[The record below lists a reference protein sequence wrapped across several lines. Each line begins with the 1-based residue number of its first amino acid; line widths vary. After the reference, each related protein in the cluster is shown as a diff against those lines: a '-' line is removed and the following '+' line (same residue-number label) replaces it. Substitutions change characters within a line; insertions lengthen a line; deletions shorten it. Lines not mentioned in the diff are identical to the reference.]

1 MPSRRDLLATIGA
14 GAALGLAGC
23 ASRDCTPAAPVGTD
37 WPQPGGDPGN
47 TAALPDGS
55 VPARVGDRWR
65 APIVPDADLLAF
77 AGAVADGE
85 RIVGLGRIAET
96 GLYTEYDLADG
107 STGTRVTVPERIAS
121 PPVVVAGFTAVVAA
135 TDDGAELRLLSDG
148 SESGRYAFGSA
159 PATPRAAGSTLFGG
173 DADGA
178 FAYEVT
184 DDRER
189 WRRAF
194 GDPQE
199 GGAVSFSPA
208 VDDRRVYVTVTS
220 SSDRGIHALD
230 RATGEI
236 DWSVPGPRATRA
248 PVRTGSLL
256 LVPVRHELLAFDAET
271 GERRWSTPTPADR
284 RTFRSPAGT
293 DAGLVVADGAAI
305 HRLDPET
312 GDLGWSVEFDGVGRP
327 AVVGDTVLASNDA
340 ATRALALGDGSER
353 WRIDDVSLIAPL
365 GNGVLVRRDDEL
377 VACTTCEN

>member
-65 APIVPDADLLAF
+65 TPIVPDADLLAF
-77 AGAVADGE
+77 AGAVVDGD
-85 RIVGLGRIAET
+85 RIVGLSRIPET
-96 GLYTEYDLADG
+96 GLYTEYELRDG
-107 STGTRVTVPERIAS
+107 STGTRVTVPERIAA
-121 PPVVVAGFTAVVAA
+121 PPVSVSGFDAVTAA
-135 TDDGAELRLLSDG
+135 TADGSELRLFADG
-148 SESGRYAFGSA
+148 TESGCYVFGSA

-189 WRRAF
+189 WRRTF

-199 GGAVSFSPA
+199 GGAVSFSPV

-220 SSDRGIHALD
+220 SSDRGIYALN
-230 RATGEI
+230 RLHGEI

-256 LVPVRHELLAFDAET
+256 LVPVRYELLAFDAET
-271 GERRWSTPTPADR
+271 GERRWSAEFPTQTVEGDMVMSGPAAQP
-284 RTFRSPAGT
+284 T
-293 DAGLVVADGAAI
+293 VADGAVYVYAA
-305 HRLDPET
+305 
-312 GDLGWSVEFDGVGRP
+312 DGLYAFGP
-327 AVVGDTVLASNDA
+327 DDA
-340 ATRALALGDGSER
+340 G
-353 WRIDDVSLIAPL
+353 
-365 GNGVLVRRDDEL
+365 
-377 VACTTCEN
+377 